1 MITGSNG
8 QVGFELQRSLQ
19 SLGEIIACDRATLNL
34 SNEAA
39 IRRKVRE
46 VKPHIVINAGAWTAV
61 DRAEHERGNAFA
73 INAQAPRVL
82 AQECAK
88 LGIWMVHYSTD
99 YVYPG
104 EGEEAFD
111 ETAAT
116 GPVSVYGES
125 KLAGDRAVIA
135 VNPKHLIFR
144 TSWVYAARGNNFML
158 TMLKLAMDREVLQVV
173 ADQYGSP
180 TPASLIADVTEAVLR
195 QVIPGAANID
205 KLAGVYHLAPRGTT
219 SWCDF
224 ARAIISKGKD
234 RGMALKTKAEYINSI
249 LTKEYPTVAMRP
261 KNSRLAVDK
270 LESTFNI
277 TLPTWDQSLDQV
289 LDEVIAKQ

>member
-34 SNEAA
+34 NDEAA

-46 VKPHIVINAGAWTAV
+46 VKPHIVINAAAWTAV

-104 EGEEAFD
+104 EGEEVFD
-111 ETAAT
+111 ETATT

-125 KLAGDRAVIA
+125 KLTGDRAVIA

-180 TPASLIADVTEAVLR
+180 TPASLIAEVTEKVLR
-195 QVIPGAANID
+195 QVIHGTANID

-224 ARAIISKGKD
+224 ARAIISKGKK
-234 RGMALKTKAEYINSI
+234 RGMVLKTKAENINSI
-249 LTKEYPTVAMRP
+249 ATNDYPTVAMRP
-261 KNSRLAVDK
+261 KNSRLAIDK
-270 LESTFNI
+270 LESTFAI
-277 TLPTWDQSLDQV
+277 TLPTWDQSLDLV